1 MPKTIKIVSW
11 NVNGV
16 RAAHKKG
23 LLDWLNSASPDIL
36 CLQETKTAV
45 EQLPEDLIEP
55 EGYHSFWHG
64 SQQKGRSGVAVFTK
78 MKPSVVDLKLGKEK
92 FDQEG
97 RFVRLDFRDF
107 VLFNIYFPNGKA
119 SPERLKF
126 KLEFYDFFLQYI
138 EESRKKSNK
147 LIFLGDVNTAHQEI
161 DIARPK
167 ENEKRSGFLP
177 IERKWIDQTISHGY
191 VDTFRHFHP
200 DKIQYSWWDLK
211 TRARERNVGWRIDYV
226 FVTQELIKSVKDA
239 FILSDVTGSD
249 HCPVGIELET
259 AGP

>member
-1 MPKTIKIVSW
+1 MPKVIRIVSW

-16 RAAHKKG
+16 RAAYKKG
-23 LLDWLNSASPDIL
+23 LIDWLTSTSPDVL
-36 CLQETKTAV
+36 CLQETKTDV
-45 EQLPEDLIEP
+45 EQLPKALIEP
-55 EGYHSFWHG
+55 EGYHSYWHA

-78 MKPSVVDLKLGKEK
+78 MKPLLVDLNLGKEK
-92 FDQEG
+92 FDKEG
-97 RFVRLDFRDF
+97 RLVRLDFKDF
-107 VLFNIYFPNGKA
+107 ILFNVYFPNGKA

-126 KLEFYDFFLQYI
+126 KLEFYEFFLEYI
-138 EESRKKSNK
+138 EQLRKKCKN

-177 IERKWIDQTISHGY
+177 IEREWIDRAISRGY

-211 TRARERNVGWRIDYV
+211 TRARERDVGWRIDYV
-226 FVTQELIKSVKDA
+226 FVTQEMVKSVKGA
-239 FILSDVTGSD
+239 FILSDVMGSD
-249 HCPVGIELET
+249 HCPVGIKLET